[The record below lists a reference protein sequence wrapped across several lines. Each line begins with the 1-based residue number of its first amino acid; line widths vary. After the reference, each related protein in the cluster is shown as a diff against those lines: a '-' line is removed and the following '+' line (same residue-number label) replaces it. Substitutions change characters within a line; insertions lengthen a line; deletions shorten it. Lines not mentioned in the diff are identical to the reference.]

1 MGTTG
6 GGQRHTFSRTVTTV
20 TSPRMPGCHQQRQ
33 HPTKK
38 DQRLSSA
45 PAQLG
50 SSKPPYWAR
59 SRRVANK
66 RVSPLCMS
74 RATSVQQLVPPG
86 AGEQT

>member
-1 MGTTG
+1 MGTAG
-6 GGQRHTFSRTVTTV
+6 DGQRHTFSRTVTTV
-20 TSPRMPGCHQQRQ
+20 TSPHMLGRHQQRQ
-33 HPTKK
+33 HPTQK

-50 SSKPPYWAR
+50 GSKPLYWAR
-59 SRRVANK
+59 SRRMANK